1 MKQSTGHLKRP
12 VLLLPLIFLAV
23 LLSADGSAFAQATPD
38 KETAK
43 KSGERIEAP
52 PAAESQRGPAP
63 GSASSISEKNI
74 FSPERR
80 DFPLPTAEAKKPLVR
95 PQIVLYGVTIAG
107 NYEAAS
113 IANPGRP
120 LRKGERETM
129 TLKTGDKVGEYTLA
143 KILSDRISLEAPGDT
158 FEVLLYDARM
168 PKKRMEVKTE
178 TKPAA
183 VTSSLPSEAPKTAPT
198 PVAEKPRAPLQE
210 KVSTPAP
217 APTPQ
222 VPTQIP
228 RPILR
233 SRRGRMMYSPSPGT
247 PTTPATPAPIQGERK
262 IEEGDNGI

>member
-1 MKQSTGHLKRP
+1 MNLKLL
-12 VLLLPLIFLAV
+12 VLLLTLISLAV
-23 LLSADGSAFAQATPD
+23 FVSGDRSAFAQAPSD
-38 KETAK
+38 KETVK

-52 PAAESQRGPAP
+52 PAAENQRGTAP
-63 GSASSISEKNI
+63 GAASSISGKNI
-74 FSPERR
+74 FSPERK
-80 DFPLPTAEAKKPLVR
+80 DFPLPGAEGKKPIVR
-95 PQIVLYGVTIAG
+95 PKIVLYGVTIAG
-107 NYEAAS
+107 DYQAAS
-113 IANPGRP
+113 IVNPGRP

-129 TLKTGDKVGEYTLA
+129 TLKIGDKVGEYTLA

-198 PVAEKPRAPLQE
+198 PVAEKPRAPVQE

-247 PTTPATPAPIQGERK
+247 PTTPATPAPIQGT
-262 IEEGDNGI
+262 EED